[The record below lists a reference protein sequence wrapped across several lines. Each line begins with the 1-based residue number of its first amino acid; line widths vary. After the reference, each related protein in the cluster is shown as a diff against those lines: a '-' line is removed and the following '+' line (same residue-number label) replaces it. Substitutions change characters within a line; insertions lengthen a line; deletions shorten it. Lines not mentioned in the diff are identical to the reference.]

1 MNKRDLDKFREEM
14 DREAMSS
21 TRMLGSVLV
30 LGIAVLVT
38 IFLFASCTIPQPI
51 SDYERNKIAW
61 EEYMKKT
68 NLRDTPFNELQ
79 YMWTIGYMDAMMD
92 LELR

>member
-1 MNKRDLDKFREEM
+1 MNKRDLEELHKEIE
-14 DREAMSS
+14 REAISS
-21 TRMLGSVLV
+21 TRMLGSVAI
-30 LGIAVLVT
+30 LGIAILVT

-79 YMWTIGYMDAMMD
+79 YMCTIGYMHAMMD